1 MEMHVSVQDTGIGM
15 EPDVVEEIFKPF
27 SQADA
32 STTRKYGG
40 TGLGLTI
47 SKQLVEMMGGTIG
60 VNSTPDVGSTFWF
73 TLPVPMVEALEA
85 IPEVELAGVSALV
98 VDDNAINRRLLRD
111 QLDHISMQV
120 DLAADAEEA
129 MQKLRSALVD
139 GNPYQLLLLDH
150 HMPDVDG
157 EELGKMVLADK
168 DLSDTPLI
176 LLTSGGQRGDGKH
189 FKELG
194 FSAYLTKPVHS
205 ETLRHTM
212 SGVLA
217 LKREQRDEP
226 VFLTSYH
233 VPSPEWGSKEYA
245 NQFSGQQ
252 IILAEDNKVNQKV
265 ACTLL
270 GKLGLNVTAVENGK
284 RAVDEWRKAGCDLIL
299 MDCHMPVMDG
309 YQATSHI
316 RQIERETGGHVPI
329 VALTAN
335 ALESDR
341 TRCLDA
347 GMDDYVA
354 KPFKQR
360 LLVTV
365 LQRWLQSSSGGS
377 SPNSDTAV
385 TEDKVDDRELEI
397 QEAVDKSVLENL
409 RSLMGDDF
417 IELLSAYKEDTEEFT
432 KSLRDACDREDYAAL
447 QVPAHSMKSSSAN
460 IGAAYLSALAK
471 KLEEQVRS
479 ESIKDVEQQV
489 AEIEQEFARVV
500 GELDEIINVAS
511 D

>member
-1 MEMHVSVQDTGIGM
+1 
-15 EPDVVEEIFKPF
+15 
-27 SQADA
+27 
-32 STTRKYGG
+32 
-40 TGLGLTI
+40 
-47 SKQLVEMMGGTIG
+47 
-60 VNSTPDVGSTFWF
+60 
-73 TLPVPMVEALEA
+73 
-85 IPEVELAGVSALV
+85 
-98 VDDNAINRRLLRD
+98 
-111 QLDHISMQV
+111 
-120 DLAADAEEA
+120 
-129 MQKLRSALVD
+129 
-139 GNPYQLLLLDH
+139 
-150 HMPDVDG
+150 
-157 EELGKMVLADK
+157 
-168 DLSDTPLI
+168 
-176 LLTSGGQRGDGKH
+176 
-189 FKELG
+189 
-194 FSAYLTKPVHS
+194 
-205 ETLRHTM
+205 M